1 MKIFRL
7 LCVYALLCCSSV
19 VCADEVYQKV
29 YSPSELNET
38 DAYIICDEGSTHAI
52 RKTNGSFLGAMNIRQ
67 DDLKGDYLII
77 DPDKSSVPDEFRLV
91 NVKENIY
98 CIPYVGSSEFIY
110 YDGSSNYLR
119 SKVMSTSD
127 WNAQWSFNATSNGVS
142 VDCANRKNYFIS
154 PYYSK
159 FGVYTQKN
167 DHIKTCL
174 YKKVATKAKQVVVGG
189 AGYVSFVAPA
199 KINLRVTS
207 GLMAYTVTQAST
219 EEVILSSINVI
230 PKNTPVVLHGAPGIY
245 YLSYANQGVSA
256 VEGNLLKV
264 SDGSVTGNRQTI
276 YSLANIDG
284 VVAFYLVGQDVVI
297 PAGKVYLQ
305 IAQEQASLS
314 RCLTMSLV
322 EHRGITTDIV
332 RVCHQEDVEWYTI
345 DGRKLS
351 GRPSTKGLYIRNGKK
366 HIINE

>member
-7 LCVYALLCCSSV
+7 LCVCAWLCHSCV

-29 YSPSELNET
+29 FSPSELNET
-38 DAYIICDEGSTHAI
+38 DVYIICDESSTHAI
-52 RKTNGSFLGAMNIRQ
+52 RKTNGSFLGSMNIRQ

-98 CIPYVGSSEFIY
+98 CIQYVVSNEFIY

-127 WNAQWSFNATSNGVS
+127 WNAQWSFNATSKGVS

-154 PYYSK
+154 PYISK

-189 AGYVSFVAPA
+189 AGYVSFVAPV
-199 KINLRVTS
+199 KTNIRVPTGLR
-207 GLMAYTVTQAST
+207 AYTVAQAST
-219 EEVILSSINVI
+219 EEVILTSINVI
-230 PKNTPVVLHGAPGIY
+230 PKNTPVVLHGAPGTY
-245 YLSYANQGVSA
+245 YLNYADMEVNVQ
-256 VEGNLLKV
+256 EENLLKV
-264 SDGSVTGNRQTI
+264 SDGSVMGDAQTI
-276 YSLANIDG
+276 YSLAKIDG
-284 VVAFYLVGQDVVI
+284 VVAFYLVGQDVII

-305 IAQEQASLS
+305 IEQEQASLAS
-314 RCLTMSLV
+314 CLTMSLD
-322 EHRGITTDIV
+322 EQRGITTDIV
-332 RVCHQEDVEWYTI
+332 RICHQEDVGWYTI
-345 DGRKLS
+345 DGTKLS

-366 HIINE
+366 YFINE

>member
-7 LCVYALLCCSSV
+7 LCVCALLCCSSV

-29 YSPSELNET
+29 FSPSELNEM
-38 DAYIICDEGSTHAI
+38 DVYIICDESSTCAI
-52 RKTNGSFLGAMNIRQ
+52 RKTNGNFLGSMNIRQ
-67 DDLKGDYLII
+67 DDLKGDFLII
-77 DPDKSSVPDEFRLV
+77 DPDRSSIPDEFRLV

-98 CIPYVGSSEFIY
+98 CIQYVGSSEFIY

-127 WNAQWSFNATSNGVS
+127 WNTQWSFNATSKGVS

-154 PYYSK
+154 PYYTK

-189 AGYVSFVAPA
+189 AGYVSYVAPA

-207 GLMAYTVTQAST
+207 GLRAYTVGQASR
-219 EEVILSSINVI
+219 EEVILTSINII
-230 PKNTPVVLHGAPGIY
+230 PKNTPVVLHGAPGTY
-245 YLSYANQGVSA
+245 YLNYTDMEVSA
-256 VEGNLLKV
+256 QEENLLKV
-264 SDGSVTGNRQTI
+264 SDGSVVGDCQTI

-284 VVAFYLVGQDVVI
+284 VVAFYLVGKDVVI

-305 IAQEQASLS
+305 IEQEKASLA
-314 RCLTMSLV
+314 RCLTMSLN
-322 EHRGITTDIV
+322 EQRGITTDIV
-332 RVCHQEDVEWYTI
+332 RVRHQKDVGWYTI
-345 DGRKLS
+345 DGRKVS